1 MILDIIL
8 IVLLIGAIVLGNKK
22 GFVKIASGLVT
33 FVIAFVLAYI
43 FANNMANYIRFDTKL
58 GKSLESGINTSV
70 SSFLENEN
78 SNDKED
84 KKQEDQTVIGDSIKD
99 LQNLFGDKINEAVKD
114 GKKTTKE
121 VLTNYVFTGIGF
133 ITVFIIVKLI
143 LIVATIML
151 DGVFNL
157 PVLKS
162 FNELFG
168 IIAAVVLL
176 ILKIWVALAIV
187 KLIAP
192 MNFMTG
198 IIKYIDS
205 SIITRILYDNNIIIS
220 IIAGKI
226 KF

>member
-8 IVLLIGAIVLGNKK
+8 IVLLIGAIALGNKK

-33 FVIAFVLAYI
+33 FIIAFVLAYI
-43 FANNMANYIRFDTKL
+43 FANNMADYIRYNTKI
-58 GKSLESGINTSV
+58 GKNLENGINTSV
-70 SSFLENEN
+70 SSFLENQN
-78 SNDKED
+78 NDKEN
-84 KKQEDQTVIGDSIKD
+84 KNKENQTSIGNSIED

-114 GKKTTKE
+114 GKKTTAQ

-133 ITVFIIVKLI
+133 IAVFLIVKLI
-143 LIVATIML
+143 LMVATIML

-176 ILKIWVALAIV
+176 VLKVWVVLAIV
-187 KLIAP
+187 NFIAP
-192 MNFMTG
+192 MNFMSG
-198 IIKYIDS
+198 IIKLINS
-205 SIITRILYDNNIIIS
+205 SIITKVLYDNNIIIS